1 MRAAVILSTVLLAT
15 IGAPAF
21 AQAPPPPR
29 PAPAPQPPPAY
40 GPPITLEQ
48 AKTVAAAA
56 LAEARRR
63 NVNPTIA
70 IVDPAGELV
79 YFEKASD
86 ASYQARGLAE
96 GKARAAARTRRQTKL
111 DADRLAAGAT
121 FVLAFPDIMPAQ
133 GGVPIMAGGKII
145 GAIGET
151 GGADQAVAEAGAA
164 ALK

>member
-1 MRAAVILSTVLLAT
+1 MRAAAILTTAVLAT
-15 IGAPAF
+15 VAAPAL
-21 AQAPPPPR
+21 AQAPAAGPAAAPR
-29 PAPAPQPPPAY
+29 SAPQPPPAY

-56 LAEARRR
+56 LAEAQRR

-96 GKARAAARTRRQTKL
+96 GKARAAARTRRQTKS
-111 DADRLAAGAT
+111 DAERLAAGA
-121 FVLAFPDIMPAQ
+121 
-133 GGVPIMAGGKII
+133 
-145 GAIGET
+145 
-151 GGADQAVAEAGAA
+151 A
-164 ALK
+164 ALR